1 MGVVDRVIATLP
13 EAARLSR
20 DKRRQAAARVRQLH
34 DIDPWPK
41 LDWFNSDPCP
51 RHAPDLDILCRQC
64 GIEPRN
70 HQRVGASWMY
80 LGLPGMLTD
89 TYGSG
94 KTAQALLLLAM
105 CKQTGELG
113 PHNRAVVVTKAAGV
127 YDPWANELKRL
138 TPGLQVFVADAK
150 SRDARIR
157 GYLGNWEVVVISD
170 RTLGGAHGR
179 KTQREGDVEYLTQF
193 PVGILIYDDV
203 DPMRNNETETSVAVN
218 RLVAQC
224 TRVHGLHATP
234 LQKRLA
240 ELWCMLQPVGGRE
253 ALGSLEYVKSRYVR
267 TERRVI
273 VTNDPKD
280 KTGRKKI
287 RRVVHAENGVTSNPR
302 VLAEFRAKV
311 APLVLRRT
319 AADFDD
325 VKLPQIQ
332 YDPVLLDLS
341 PRQRKRYDELSRGAL
356 RRLRADGGVE
366 ITVTEAGVA
375 FMRGRQVCSGLAS
388 IDAGPAADDSAKLDW
403 VMNALTGDLCDEK
416 AVVFVGFKAN
426 VAALSARLDAEGIGH
441 VLIWSNETDGRER
454 ARRLERFRTDPGC
467 RVLVGTI
474 AIQTSLNLQVARHV
488 IAVDT
493 ILNVQ
498 GMEQLIGRV
507 RRVGSPYPTVWLHH
521 LMARDTLEEAFL
533 PMLRREGEMSDAVW
547 DEEQSTFAGW
557 SPRQMMRLV
566 AHGRIAPVEGELLAS

>member
-1 MGVVDRVIATLP
+1 VEVTLP

-20 DKRRQAAARVRQLH
+20 ESRRRAAARVRMLH

-41 LDWFNSDPCP
+41 LDWFNSDPCE
-51 RHAPDLDILCRQC
+51 RHAPDLDILCRRC

-70 HQRVGASWMY
+70 HQRIGASWMY
-80 LGLPGMLTD
+80 LGLPGMLSD
-89 TYGSG
+89 TVGSG

-113 PHNRAVVVTKAAGV
+113 LGNRAVIVTKAAAV
-127 YDPWANELKRL
+127 HDPWLNELRRL
-138 TPGLQVFVADAK
+138 TPGLRVFAADGD
-150 SRDARIR
+150 RDARRR

-170 RTLGGAHGR
+170 RTFAGAHGTR
-179 KTQREGDVEYLTQF
+179 SQREGDVEYLTQF

-203 DPMRNNETETSVAVN
+203 DPMRNNETEASVAIN
-218 RLVAQC
+218 RLAAQC

-240 ELWCMLQPVGGRE
+240 ELWCMLQPVGGRD
-253 ALGSLEYVKSRYVR
+253 ALGSLDYVKSRYVR

-273 VTNDPKD
+273 VTNDPRD
-280 KTGRKKI
+280 KTGRKVI
-287 RRVVHAENGVTSNPR
+287 RKVVHVENGVTSNPK

-319 AADFDD
+319 AKDFDD
-325 VKLPQIQ
+325 VHLPQVQ
-332 YDPVLLDLS
+332 YDPVFLDLS
-341 PRQRKRYDELSRGAL
+341 PRQRRRYDELSRGAL
-356 RRLRADGGVE
+356 RRLRADGGVD
-366 ITVTEAGVA
+366 ITLTEAGVT
-375 FMRGRQVCSGLAS
+375 FLRGRQVCSGLAA
-388 IDAGPAADDSAKLDW
+388 IDEGPQADDSAKLDW
-403 VMNALTGDLCDEK
+403 VMNALTGDLADEK
-416 AVVFVGFKAN
+416 VVVFVGFKAN
-426 VAALSARLDAEGIGH
+426 VAALHVRLEAEGIGH
-441 VLIWSNETDGRER
+441 VLMWGAETNGPER
-454 ARRLERFRTDPGC
+454 ARRLERFRTDPSC
-467 RVLVGTI
+467 QALVGTTT
-474 AIQTSLNLQVARHV
+474 IQTSLNLQRARHL

-498 GMEQLIGRV
+498 GMEQLIGRE
-507 RRVGSPYPTVWLHH
+507 RRMGSPYPTVYLHH

-533 PMLRREGEMSDAVW
+533 PMLRREGEMSDVVW
-547 DEEQSTFAGW
+547 DEAESTFAGW